1 MPTSKQARKRLVVAL
16 DSQQHACLQ
25 KQADKLGLSLGN
37 MIRRALLLPDVQQGQ
52 RLDLEEGSPVL
63 RKVI

>member
-1 MPTSKQARKRLVVAL
+1 MPVSKLPRKRLVVAL
-16 DSQQHACLQ
+16 DSQQHASLQ

-52 RLDLEEGSPVL
+52 RLDLDDGPTVL